1 MSFNPDWYA
10 YFVNLLTKCVLVC
23 NAKMKKT
30 KKTNKK
36 NSEFHICL
44 TPCDESAFVTVTC
57 ISAETDNAKQKRHFR
72 LFVRGQAHNWMSS
85 VNMILSRVIQLCIF
99 AGLLDCHLFPQRK
112 VSRHQHPPPPEYKK
126 KQNIKR
132 TFVFKCFTTAL
143 NDLSPITW
151 QANP

>member
-1 MSFNPDWYA
+1 
-10 YFVNLLTKCVLVC
+10 
-23 NAKMKKT
+23 MKKT
-30 KKTNKK
+30 KQNK

-57 ISAETDNAKQKRHFR
+57 ISAQTDNAKQKRHFR

-85 VNMILSRVIQLCIF
+85 VNMILSRVIQPG
-99 AGLLDCHLFPQRK
+99 AYLLAFWIVIYFHSVRCPDINTLHPQNT
-112 VSRHQHPPPPEYKK
+112 KK
-126 KQNIKR
+126 KNIKR